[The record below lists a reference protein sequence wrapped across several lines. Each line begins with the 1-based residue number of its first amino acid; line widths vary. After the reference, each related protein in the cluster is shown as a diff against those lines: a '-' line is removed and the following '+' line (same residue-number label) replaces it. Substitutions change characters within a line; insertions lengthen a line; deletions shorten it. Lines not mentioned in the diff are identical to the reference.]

1 MVTAESSLKAASHLA
16 PARDYAT
23 ILLLIL
29 FLLRTEMNRKVYLV
43 SHLFDPFPLR
53 GVTLRNRI
61 GVSPMCQYSAQ
72 DGFANDWHLVHLG
85 SRASGGAALVIAEA
99 TAVEAR
105 GRISPQDLGLW
116 NDAQIEM
123 LARITTFIKSQGAVP
138 AIQLAHAGRK
148 ASTARPW
155 EGGGPVGADQG
166 GWQPVGASAIP
177 FAATYPTPTELS
189 TQDVGAIGHAFR
201 DAAVRAHDAGF
212 DWVEIHAAH
221 GYLLHSFLSPL
232 SNQRTDRYGGS
243 FDNRIR
249 LLLETAQTMRSVWP
263 EAKPLT
269 VRISCTD
276 WVEGGWTL
284 EESIELARRLKDAG
298 VDLIDCSSG
307 GSSPSAMAPVGA
319 GYQTPF
325 AERIRREAGIPTAAV
340 GLITQPMQADEII
353 RNGRADVVLL
363 ARELLRD
370 PYWPL
375 HAAQTLHQRDHAPLP
390 PQYARAF

>member
-1 MVTAESSLKAASHLA
+1 MA
-16 PARDYAT
+16 
-23 ILLLIL
+23 
-29 FLLRTEMNRKVYLV
+29 
-43 SHLFDPFPLR
+43 HLFDPFTLR

-85 SRASGGAALVIAEA
+85 ARAAGGAALVIAEA

-105 GRISPQDLGLW
+105 GRISPQDLGIW
-116 NDAQIEM
+116 QDDHVAM
-123 LARITTFIKSQGAVP
+123 LARITAFIKSQGATP

-148 ASTARPW
+148 ASTAQPW
-155 EGGGPVGADQG
+155 HGGGPVGVDQG
-166 GWQPVGASAIP
+166 GWQPVGASAIS
-177 FAATYPTPTELS
+177 FAANYPTPTELS
-189 TQDVGAIGHAFR
+189 TQEVGGIVNAFR
-201 DAAVRAHDAGF
+201 AATIRANDAGF

-249 LLLETAQTMRSVWP
+249 LLVETAQAMRAVWP

-284 EESIELARRLKDAG
+284 EESIDLGRRLKDEG

-307 GSSPSAMAPVGA
+307 GTSPTAKVPVGA

-325 AERIRREAGIPTAAV
+325 AERIRREAGIATAAV
-340 GLITQPMQADEII
+340 GLITEPMQADEII
-353 RNGRADVVLL
+353 RNGRADLVLL
-363 ARELLRD
+363 AREVLRD
-370 PYWPL
+370 PHWPL
-375 HAAQTLHQRDHAPLP
+375 HAAQALHQRDKAAVP
-390 PQYARAF
+390 PQYARSF